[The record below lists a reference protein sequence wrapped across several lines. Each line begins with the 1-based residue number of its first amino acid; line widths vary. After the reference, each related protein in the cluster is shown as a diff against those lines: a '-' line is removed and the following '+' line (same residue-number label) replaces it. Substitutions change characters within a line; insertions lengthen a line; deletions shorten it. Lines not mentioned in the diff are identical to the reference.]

1 MSHLSKFYNKIFDYS
16 LKKGTHI
23 FFKDMILFHKTS
35 PKHIIPI
42 LTNHIYKEMPI
53 RLANRVTDLNNLPFG
68 LSKKHSI
75 NKIREWYLDSFSEL
89 ISINEPQTP
98 EQVEHF
104 RSSVEKIYIRHSATL
119 TTMSKGLYELQSEN
133 KISPIDAPYIQSF
146 LNRFHKNRTEIR
158 IILEQYLSLFRPPLP
173 NHCGIIHLESNLGNI
188 LHQAIDNIQNI
199 CDSNNID
206 LYLNDIFKIQQSKS
220 ITLPTLEHYL
230 YYILFELLK
239 NSIEAVRFK
248 KNPQIVVTLENLDES
263 WVFIKIQDNGHG
275 IEEENLE
282 KIWYYSYT
290 THPMETKD
298 ILEQDDFSVKSP
310 LSGFGYGLPI
320 SDVYMNFLNA
330 TPNNIKVLSDKN
342 GTSIYLMLRK
352 YKLK

>member
-1 MSHLSKFYNKIFDYS
+1 MSHFSKFYNKIFDYS
-16 LKKGTHI
+16 LKKNKHI
-23 FFKDMILFHKTS
+23 YFKDMISFHNTS
-35 PKHIIPI
+35 HKNIIPI
-42 LTNHIYKEMPI
+42 MTTHIYQEMPI

-68 LSKKHSI
+68 LSKNHSI
-75 NKIREWYLDSFSEL
+75 NNIREWYLDSFDEL

-98 EQVEHF
+98 IQVDEF
-104 RSSVEKIYIRHSATL
+104 RSSVETIYNRHSATL

-133 KISPIDAPYIQSF
+133 KISPLDAPYIQSF

-158 IILEQYLSLFRPPLP
+158 IILEQYLSLFKPPLQ
-173 NHCGIIHLESNLGNI
+173 NHCGIIHLESNLETI
-188 LHQAIDNIQNI
+188 LQQAIDNIQNI
-199 CDSNNID
+199 CDSNGID
-206 LYLNDIFKIQQSKS
+206 LYLSDIFKIQQSKS

-248 KNPQIVVTLENLDES
+248 KNPQIIITVENLDES
-263 WVFIKIQDNGHG
+263 WIFIKIQDNGHG

-290 THPMETKD
+290 THPMETQD

-330 TPNNIKVLSDKN
+330 TANNIKVLSDSN
-342 GTSIYLMLRK
+342 GTSIYLLLRK
-352 YKLK
+352 YKL